1 MELRGSLT
9 VSYNTLV
16 VAGQFVATIV
26 CGAFSHTN
34 QGWRWMLGL
43 AGLPAALQFTGSQTS
58 QRMPEHPKAPT
69 WSIYC
74 FSLSLYDISKAA
86 IPMQGKDLS
95 MLPFRHKSASAS
107 DLNFNKKRHKRLFE
121 FRSDFIFQ
129 GSS

>member
-43 AGLPAALQFTGSQTS
+43 AGLPAALQFTGSQTGTLELRAS
-58 QRMPEHPKAPT
+58 QRTPEHPKAT
-69 WSIYC
+69 TGSIHC
-74 FSLSLYDISKAA
+74 FSLRLYDISKGAV
-86 IPMQGKDLS
+86 PMQVKDL
-95 MLPFRHKSASAS
+95 
-107 DLNFNKKRHKRLFE
+107 
-121 FRSDFIFQ
+121 FIAT
-129 GSS
+129 SLT

>member
-1 MELRGSLT
+1 MTNVKLTTEAAPVELRGSLT

-58 QRMPEHPKAPT
+58 QRTPKHPKAPT

-74 FSLSLYDISKAA
+74 FLLCLYDKSKAA
-86 IPMQGKDLS
+86 ISIKGKDLFVIAF
-95 MLPFRHKSASAS
+95 LA
-107 DLNFNKKRHKRLFE
+107 
-121 FRSDFIFQ
+121 
-129 GSS
+129 